1 MKKFHMFS
9 VLAAVTALSG
19 AALAHGGGR
28 MFAHLD
34 TNNDGKVTLAEA
46 QAGAQARFTKLDKN
60 KDGVISQ
67 DELGDGPRRMMKHAD
82 TNNDGKLTL
91 AELQAQTQ
99 TWFGRF
105 DKNNDKVIT
114 QDELAAAGGG
124 HGGHCDHDKKS

>member
-1 MKKFHMFS
+1 MKKFHMFA

-34 TNNDGKVTLAEA
+34 TNNYGKVTLAEA
-46 QAGAQARFTKLDKN
+46 EAGAQARFTKLDKN
-60 KDGVISQ
+60 KDGVISA

-82 TNNDGKLTL
+82 ANGDGKITL

-99 TWFGRF
+99 TWFSRL

-114 QDELAAAGGG
+114 KDELAAA
-124 HGGHCDHDKKS
+124 HGEHCDHDHKS